1 MRDVFYRGLFSP
13 VVKDYRVELWWWEA
27 VEMLRR
33 VTFTGLIIFFER
45 GSMYQLAV
53 GIQLSAVF
61 TTAAVYFRPYRYRF
75 NNNLYVVA
83 NGAVLVTF
91 NVGVLL
97 SDRIDIEREVSPL
110 PALVSYSSMAAP
122 VYTCVYANEHL
133 S

>member
-1 MRDVFYRGLFSP
+1 
-13 VVKDYRVELWWWEA
+13 
-27 VEMLRR
+27 
-33 VTFTGLIIFFER
+33 
-45 GSMYQLAV
+45 MYQLAV

-110 PALVSYSSMAAP
+110 PALVP
-122 VYTCVYANEHL
+122 
-133 S
+133 